1 MKRTGILRTASFAK
15 SKAKC
20 KNCKVNPVFRP
31 GATACSPECAE
42 VLVGAVKEKAARIA
56 AKKQAAADRTQR
68 QNLKSNMELA
78 NDAQA
83 AVNKYVNLRDF
94 HIPCICCGKCP
105 YSGVRHAGHFK
116 SRGANSFL
124 RFNLWNI
131 NSCCYSCNAMKGGNI
146 NEYRPNLIKKI
157 GIVKVNFLDCSPK
170 SRVYSS
176 GYLIRLKKI
185 FQRKCKRLKTRQEG
199 L

>member
-1 MKRTGILRTASFAK
+1 MIKRAK
-15 SKAKC
+15 PSKC
-20 KNCKVNPVFRP
+20 KICRDEYVKRSMMHKV
-31 GATACSPECAE
+31 CSPACAIE
-42 VLVGAVKEKAARIA
+42 LAAR
-56 AKKQAAADRTQR
+56 AKEASTRKQKKVELLADRAKR
-68 QNLKSNMELA
+68 ESLKSNSELA

-131 NSCCYSCNAMKGGNI
+131 HSCCYSCNAMKGGNI
-146 NEYRPNLIKKI
+146 NEYRPNLILKI
-157 GIVKVNFLDCSPK
+157 GAEKLEFLESAPRLRD
-170 SRVYSS
+170 YSKE
-176 GYLIRLKKI
+176 YLVRLKKV
-185 FQRKCKRLKTRQEG
+185 FQKKANRLKKRLDN
-199 L
+199 